1 MCMCKPVSRK
11 PKLSFS
17 LVICFNCWGFKR
29 LQSFSFYLCLV
40 PLFKHI
46 LTAILYL
53 NIFFPFYI
61 KLICLVLFC
70 RIWIRDTDMW
80 KTSEQ
85 KTTAAFVIC
94 FTCWGNKDF
103 SNFLFMLRV
112 LFNCLNTFFL
122 QCYIWILYFIFTC
135 NLICIFFF
143 TGLNEGVR
151 ATDVFESARN
161 SHQHCIMNVQPDP
174 CWWMLELT
182 WFISIDWTSVL

>member
-85 KTTAAFVIC
+85 KTTTVFVIC

-135 NLICIFFF
+135 NLTCIFFYR
-143 TGLNEGVR
+143 TEWR
-151 ATDVFESARN
+151 SK
-161 SHQHCIMNVQPDP
+161 SYWCIWICEELSPTLHHEFPTRPLLVNVGDDL
-174 CWWMLELT
+174 M
-182 WFISIDWTSVL
+182 IDWKSVKF